1 MLILNKMDSLKKE
14 GASLNKEISE
24 IAQKFKK
31 KNRRI
36 GREIYSHSVNAL
48 DTNCVRMV
56 MNAIKE
62 TLITR

>member
-1 MLILNKMDSLKKE
+1 MLLLNKMDSLKKE

-36 GREIYSHSVNAL
+36 GREIYSHSVNSL
-48 DTNCVRMV
+48 DAECVHLV
-56 MNAIKE
+56 MKTIKE
-62 TLITR
+62 TLTTR

>member
-1 MLILNKMDSLKKE
+1 MLLLNKMDSLKKE
-14 GASLNKEISE
+14 GANLAEEMSMIVH
-24 IAQKFKK
+24 KFKK
-31 KNRRI
+31 RNRRI

-48 DTNCVRMV
+48 DTNCVRIV